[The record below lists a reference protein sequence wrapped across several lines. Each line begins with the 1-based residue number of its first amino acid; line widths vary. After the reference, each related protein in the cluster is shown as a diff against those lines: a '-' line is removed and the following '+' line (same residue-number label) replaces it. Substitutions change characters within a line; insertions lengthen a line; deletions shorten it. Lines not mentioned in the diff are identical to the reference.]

1 MEQYST
7 SGISLRASRNDFH
20 ICGCMVTNNARRYR
34 VHQAGIDAGTEPR
47 DDPGAGEQ
55 LDTVVS
61 TPKREVHS
69 VRAYCHGN
77 AAVLPQ
83 LAEV

>member
-1 MEQYST
+1 MPA
-7 SGISLRASRNDFH
+7 LNP
-20 ICGCMVTNNARRYR
+20 RY
-34 VHQAGIDAGTEPR
+34 
-47 DDPGAGEQ
+47 DPGAGEQ

-61 TPKREVHS
+61 TRKREVHS